1 MSNVRFL
8 NLRKFSE
15 KSNLYRSLGL
25 LFLLILLSLT
35 IYFII
40 DNDIQKVK
48 QTSIKSLGDISISSQ
63 DQGSI
68 LIETKA
74 STFSYSST
82 FFSLFICDCDF
93 SLKTFQKKDLFTYS
107 NYNVYSSK
115 ITFDN
120 KTSSCISL
128 SSTTILSKQIYL
140 FQFKQTSW

>member
-1 MSNVRFL
+1 MSKKS
-8 NLRKFSE
+8 NLKFFE
-15 KSNLYRSLGL
+15 KSNLDRCL
-25 LFLLILLSLT
+25 LFLLILSLSLT

-74 STFSYSST
+74 ITFSYSST

-93 SLKTFQKKDLFTYS
+93 SLKTFQKKGF
-107 NYNVYSSK
+107 VY
-115 ITFDN
+115 IF
-120 KTSSCISL
+120 
-128 SSTTILSKQIYL
+128 
-140 FQFKQTSW
+140 